1 MAGCSRRR
9 LVGRVGE
16 TPCARAA
23 EVEGV
28 FIAIKRFNIMYY
40 VLPTVVVEDFLPT
53 RRRATV
59 LSCKRLHLRKG
70 EKKMSGVGLGEVLG
84 ERDIWFESGP
94 NQAPL
99 VY

>member
-1 MAGCSRRR
+1 MCILYHDVQCKMAGCSRRR

-40 VLPTVVVEDFLPT
+40 VFTHRSGRRFPANPTACD
-53 RRRATV
+53 RAFV
-59 LSCKRLHLRKG
+59 QALAPAKRGK
-70 EKKMSGVGLGEVLG
+70 
-84 ERDIWFESGP
+84 ESVRGRFR
-94 NQAPL
+94 
-99 VY
+99 